1 MMSQTLDMLLNIKPE
16 DISSR
21 PSKQLYM
28 PRLSELTGSKVWFTI
43 QALTLD
49 EAKEIRESAAKIRFN
64 KAHEREDYYD
74 EEEAALFAI
83 LKGVTDPDLRDRRL
97 LENLAAPTPKE
108 LVKKLLL
115 SGEIANISEQI
126 MKLSGFNSLGETDG
140 EEVKNS

>member
-1 MMSQTLDMLLNIKPE
+1 MSQTLDMLLNINPEEIISKP
-16 DISSR
+16 R
-21 PSKQLYM
+21 KQLYM
-28 PRLSELTGSKVWFTI
+28 PRLSDLTDSKVFFTI

-49 EAKEIRESAAKIRFN
+49 ESKEIRESAAKIRFN

-83 LKGVTDPDLRDRRL
+83 LKGVVDPDLRDKRL
-97 LENLAAPTPKE
+97 LEKFAVPTPKD

-126 MKLSGFNSLGETDG
+126 MILSGFNSVGEPDG
-140 EEVKNS
+140 EELKNL